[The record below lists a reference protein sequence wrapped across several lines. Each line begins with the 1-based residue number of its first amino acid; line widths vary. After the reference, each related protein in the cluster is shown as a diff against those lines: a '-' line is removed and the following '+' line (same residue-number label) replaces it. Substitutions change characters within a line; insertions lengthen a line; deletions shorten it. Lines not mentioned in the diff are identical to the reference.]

1 MAPFYLAL
9 SFHVRISK
17 YNLKGVKNLIVR
29 KVATTTFGLNIYFH
43 LELCARW
50 NKKRSWS
57 LILSNYV

>member
-43 LELCARW
+43 LELCAR
-50 NKKRSWS
+50 
-57 LILSNYV
+57 